1 MNDETYSDEAIKA
14 AIQNSFG
21 VKLDIAQ
28 VIARGIPTSH
38 TTTASV
44 FLTPKHQMYA
54 LIQGR
59 ANLTLGDI
67 RTIIKRMGLSAEAYL
82 PPAHQP
88 DYFNDVALQKF
99 RAVYPGRHDV
109 SDADLRYYRLSSPY
123 NPALIRV
130 DTIVDGTIRQFDAS
144 DTTNWRIATKHQY
157 KRIKTI

>member
-1 MNDETYSDEAIKA
+1 MNEEIYSDLKIEETIRE
-14 AIQNSFG
+14 QFG

-28 VIARGIPTSH
+28 MIARGIPTSH
-38 TTTASV
+38 TTTASI

-67 RTIIKRMGLSAEAYL
+67 RKIIKRVGLTAEAYL

-88 DYFNDVALQKF
+88 EYFNDVAIQKF
-99 RAVYPGRHDV
+99 RSVYPGRHDV

-123 NPALIRV
+123 NPALIQI
-130 DTIVDGTIRQFDAS
+130 DSIIDGTIKQFDPS
-144 DTTNWRIATKHQY
+144 DTSNWRLATKYQY
-157 KRIKTI
+157 RRIKTI